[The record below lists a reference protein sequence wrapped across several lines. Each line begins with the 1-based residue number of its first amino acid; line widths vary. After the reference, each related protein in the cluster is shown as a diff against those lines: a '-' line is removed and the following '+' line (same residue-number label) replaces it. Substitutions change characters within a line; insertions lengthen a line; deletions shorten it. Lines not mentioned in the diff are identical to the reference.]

1 MDITNKKVYKKTK
14 EYKHAKNILLEVFGY
29 SKFRE
34 NQYEIINS
42 IIHLKDVLAVL
53 PTGYGKSLCFQ
64 LPPLITKELG
74 IVVSPLIALMQDQ
87 QNILKKLGIKS
98 CCYNSTLTRK
108 EKNDI
113 DAGLLMGEYDIMYIT
128 PESLSTPSTISLINK
143 IYEDLGI
150 CMLAIDEA
158 HCVSSYGFDFRPK
171 YRDIYKIKE
180 ILSNVPVLAVTATA
194 TGKVITDIETSLKM
208 EDNLRIT
215 ASFDRP
221 NLNINCSFQNQNAK
235 DDILK
240 ITKDTID
247 NSTGCVIIYCLK
259 KKDTEKMASF
269 LEING
274 ISAKAYHAGFSDKK
288 REEIQDDFMENKCR
302 VIVATIAFGMGI
314 NKSDVRVVIHY
325 GSPKNIESYYQEI
338 GRAGRD
344 GKPSNCYMFY
354 STGDYA
360 LHGKFIGNIKNPG
373 YKTTR
378 KQLLYDITKYNG
390 TNECRRKFILEYFGQ
405 KLDDDYKCDNCDNCL
420 REKVVV
426 NPTDESKLYKLLY
439 TIAEVTYEKDYSYGS
454 NTYYLILKGSRSKKV
469 LEWMKELKYYAGLKD
484 LKEKEIKT
492 FFTECLELGYIEN
505 KKVGNSFYVIDNTEE
520 GEKFIEKYRE
530 KKSKNKKNKSKKILE
545 ASKKFMI

>member
-180 ILSNVPVLAVTATA
+180 ILSNVPVLAVTA
-194 TGKVITDIETSLKM
+194 
-208 EDNLRIT
+208 
-215 ASFDRP
+215 
-221 NLNINCSFQNQNAK
+221 
-235 DDILK
+235 
-240 ITKDTID
+240 
-247 NSTGCVIIYCLK
+247 
-259 KKDTEKMASF
+259 
-269 LEING
+269 
-274 ISAKAYHAGFSDKK
+274 
-288 REEIQDDFMENKCR
+288 
-302 VIVATIAFGMGI
+302 
-314 NKSDVRVVIHY
+314 
-325 GSPKNIESYYQEI
+325 
-338 GRAGRD
+338 
-344 GKPSNCYMFY
+344 
-354 STGDYA
+354 
-360 LHGKFIGNIKNPG
+360 
-373 YKTTR
+373 
-378 KQLLYDITKYNG
+378 
-390 TNECRRKFILEYFGQ
+390 
-405 KLDDDYKCDNCDNCL
+405 
-420 REKVVV
+420 
-426 NPTDESKLYKLLY
+426 
-439 TIAEVTYEKDYSYGS
+439 
-454 NTYYLILKGSRSKKV
+454 
-469 LEWMKELKYYAGLKD
+469 
-484 LKEKEIKT
+484 
-492 FFTECLELGYIEN
+492 
-505 KKVGNSFYVIDNTEE
+505 
-520 GEKFIEKYRE
+520 
-530 KKSKNKKNKSKKILE
+530 
-545 ASKKFMI
+545 